1 MIRQRRIV
9 LFSGRVQGV
18 GFRQVTVDLARR
30 RELAGTVRN
39 LGDGTVELDLEGDPA
54 EMDRLL
60 TDLADHFRG
69 YISQTVVRH
78 EAAAGVEPPLRI
90 TW

>member
-1 MIRQRRIV
+1 MIRQRRVVI
-9 LFSGRVQGV
+9 FSGRVQGV
-18 GFRQVTVDLARR
+18 GFRQVTVELARR
-30 RELAGTVRN
+30 SALAGTVRN
-39 LGDGTVELDLEGDPA
+39 LADGRVELDMEGDPA

-60 TDLADHFRG
+60 TGLADHFRG

-78 EAAAGVEPPLRI
+78 EPAAGLESPLRI